1 MRFALVLAAAI
12 ALPMAASG
20 QSSED
25 HTAHHPDAAS
35 APTAPPQAPPAA
47 APAAP
52 AGGAMD
58 AQMKSMR
65 EMHDKMMTARTP
77 EERRALMGEH
87 MKVMQDAMAMMGK
100 MKGPPGNGMTG
111 GMSMRPEMMGK
122 RMDMMEMMMQMMVD
136 REAARAPA
144 SR

>member
-35 APTAPPQAPPAA
+35 APAAPPQAPPAA

-65 EMHDKMMTARTP
+65 KMHDKMMGAATP
-77 EERRALMGEH
+77 AERQALMAEH
-87 MKVMQDAMAMMGK
+87 MKVMQDGMAMMGQ
-100 MKGPPGNGMTG
+100 MKNGAAGMPMT
-111 GMSMRPEMMGK
+111 PEMMGK
-122 RMDMMEMMMQMMVD
+122 RMDMMEMMMQMMMD
-136 REAARAPA
+136 REAARMPAP
-144 SR
+144 R